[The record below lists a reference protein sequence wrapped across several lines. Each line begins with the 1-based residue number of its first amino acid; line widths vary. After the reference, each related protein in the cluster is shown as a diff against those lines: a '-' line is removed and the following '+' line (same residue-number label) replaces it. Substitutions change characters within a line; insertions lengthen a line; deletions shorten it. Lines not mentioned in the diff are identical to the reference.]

1 MEMKSLTIGGKTYDE
16 FNPAAAE
23 MNKKLD
29 KTGGTLTGNINMFGY
44 ELQAEQ
50 IELKTG
56 NIDGVVMYS
65 ESTET
70 DTINKPVLSL
80 YGSNADQ
87 AVTIFNVETPTRP
100 YEATNKKYV
109 NSLYASPNNAPLTFT
124 GAVEA
129 SYDGTENVTVN
140 IPSGG
145 GSNWVKVYDGSS
157 TIAEEVSSFE
167 VNLSK
172 SDPMKEFQLW
182 LKLDQNTAADWGA
195 SKNIIVKVNGES
207 IGYFLFQHRLNS
219 NAELFVE
226 RSLEAMT
233 VAKRLLMPVKL
244 NYNVSSP
251 MWLVEQGI
259 GQTNDGKLSISFPA
273 PYAGKITAI
282 VFGRY

>member
-29 KTGGTLTGNINMFGY
+29 KTGGTLTGNVNMFGY
-44 ELQAEQ
+44 TLQTEQ

-109 NSLYASPNNAPLTFT
+109 DSLYASPNNAPLTFT
-124 GAVEA
+124 GAVNVQ
-129 SYDGTENVTVN
+129 YDGTENVTVN

-167 VNLSK
+167 VNLSR

-182 LKLDQNTAADWGA
+182 LKLDKNTAADWGA
-195 SKNIIVKVNGES
+195 SKNIIVKVNGED
-207 IGYFLFQHRLNS
+207 IGYFLFNHRLNS
-219 NAELFVE
+219 NTELFVE

-244 NYNVSSP
+244 DYNVSLP
-251 MWLVEQGI
+251 MWMVKQGNE
-259 GQTNDGKLSISFPA
+259 QTNNGKLSISFPA
-273 PYAGKITAI
+273 PYSGKITAI
-282 VFGRY
+282 IFGRY

>member
-100 YEATNKKYV
+100 YEAANKKYV
-109 NSLYASPNNAPLTFT
+109 DTLC
-124 GAVEA
+124 
-129 SYDGTENVTVN
+129 
-140 IPSGG
+140 SGG
-145 GSNWVKVYDGSS
+145 GSGGDAWALVAETTTTQNINVMHVTFAACSAVAIEFYWGGVENDLGDIGIFANAEGIPYTREHRFAVASVTSSATKKRGVLCAQIDCRVGSHWYATSWQKDRSDGSFG
-157 TIAEEVSSFE
+157 TIDASALN
-167 VNLSK
+167 NL
-172 SDPMKEFQLW
+172 DIGL
-182 LKLDQNTAADWGA
+182 
-195 SKNIIVKVNGES
+195 NGS
-207 IGYFLFQHRLNS
+207 AQYSLIS
-219 NAELFVE
+219 NYYMTPRNDAPANGV
-226 RSLEAMT
+226 RS
-233 VAKRLLMPVKL
+233 
-244 NYNVSSP
+244 
-251 MWLVEQGI
+251 
-259 GQTNDGKLSISFPA
+259 
-273 PYAGKITAI
+273 ITAYGVGMAI
-282 VFGRY
+282 GTTLKVWGIKK